1 VSRDDWQVDIRD
13 GQSTERQDDN
23 RQNATASLSIRSITP
38 PVFRYLVSTK
48 LDFHRLNISETSVNS
63 ISPCDG
69 EVDEV
74 YASFSS
80 TV

>member
-1 VSRDDWQVDIRD
+1 MSRDDWQVDIRD
-13 GQSTERQDDN
+13 GQSTECQDDN

-63 ISPCDG
+63 ISACDG

-74 YASFSS
+74 YASSSS